1 MEGHLILHLQFLFS
15 KIFLIDEKNQVLTE
29 KNLFSTIRRIFGG
42 GGVKLSGKHSN
53 FSTAA
58 TEFRVLS
65 TNGSAAMV
73 ECLMVSGVKHQIRV
87 HLGLGLGTPILGDSK
102 VRRKIIC

>member
-1 MEGHLILHLQFLFS
+1 MIIFYFL
-15 KIFLIDEKNQVLTE
+15 
-29 KNLFSTIRRIFGG
+29 G
-42 GGVKLSGKHSN
+42 GGVEFQVKIMI
-53 FSTAA
+53 FSPAA

-102 VRRKIIC
+102 VRKNKMINCT